1 MLILD
6 MRFPF
11 IPFVFITLLLSLS
24 CKNEVN
30 LNAPQKDMLVVYG
43 VLNPNSDIQFIRVSK
58 LFLPEGDAIQY
69 AANND
74 LTLNSTQAE
83 VYLQGIKMRD
93 TFITRNTG
101 IFTAGQHVFYLDKTD
116 LTIQAGTRY
125 NLEVKY
131 LPNQAANIKAHTTIP
146 ARPQLI
152 SPFSPIYSGGGLN
165 IANAPVAFENATKIT
180 IAKTTYAASY
190 ELRMF
195 FKYFENGSERNVV
208 YGPRSFTTSVNC
220 TGGKDICYGLQ
231 KGEVLDFILSTQQ
244 VSNPSPNYYTSID
257 TPLNVPSAQ
266 IDRLNK
272 SNYLSITAV
281 DSFLYLYMLA
291 NNSNSSSFA
300 TSTLEYTNIE
310 NGAGVF
316 GSFSEAGTYVDFT
329 QCGKYLLHFNNAA
342 SPGSYCRLN

>member
-1 MLILD
+1 
-6 MRFPF
+6 MRFASLT
-11 IPFVFITLLLSLS
+11 VVALVLLFSLS

-30 LNAPQKDMLVVYG
+30 LNAPAKDMLVVYG
-43 VLNPNSDIQFIRVSK
+43 VLNPASDLQFIRVSK
-58 LFLPEGDAIQY
+58 LFLPDGDAIQY

-83 VYLQGIKMRD
+83 VTLQGVKLRD

-101 IFTAGQHVFYLDKTD
+101 IFTAGQHLFYLTRSD
-116 LTIQAGTRY
+116 LLIQPGTRY
-125 NLEVKY
+125 DLEIKY
-131 LPNQAANIKAHTTIP
+131 LPNQAANVKAHTTIP
-146 ARPQLI
+146 DNPQLI

-180 IAKTTYAASY
+180 IAKTAKAASY

-195 FKYFENGSERNVV
+195 FKYFENGVERNVT
-208 YGPRSFTTSVNC
+208 YGPKSFTSSVNC

-244 VSNPSPNYYTSID
+244 VKQPSPNYYTSID
-257 TPLNVPSAQ
+257 TPVNVPLSE
-266 IDRLNK
+266 IGRLNK

-300 TSTLEYTNIE
+300 TSTLEYSNVE

-329 QCGKYLLHFNNAA
+329 QCGKFLLNFNNTQ
-342 SPGSYCRLN
+342 SPGSFCRLN